1 MDISIGFEIGKR
13 KIIFSEEN
21 AKFFIKSYRYTI
33 REDKKQVIVSFYED
47 VCWDKLDCDNKLE
60 IELSD
65 NGYNGDNDY
74 NSDLTDFT
82 KLYGHICYS
91 NSVWKMLEE
100 AKIFIK
106 SNKYMYYWDNTK
118 SSFISLNIIV
128 DSDNN
133 IISNNTITQDRT
145 IHFFEMINNLAR
157 CGRVYGPINLT
168 CIKV

>member
-1 MDISIGFEIGKR
+1 
-13 KIIFSEEN
+13 
-21 AKFFIKSYRYTI
+21 
-33 REDKKQVIVSFYED
+33 
-47 VCWDKLDCDNKLE
+47 
-60 IELSD
+60 
-65 NGYNGDNDY
+65 
-74 NSDLTDFT
+74 
-82 KLYGHICYS
+82 
-91 NSVWKMLEE
+91 MLEE

-157 CGRVYGPINLT
+157 CGRVYGPINLI
-168 CIKV
+168 CLKV